1 MEKFGGETLN
11 CVVLDTDALK
21 MFVDSCLDS
30 LTPGDL
36 LKLVEEKKDNSFK
49 FGDDSTIWSTKTV
62 TIPATIGKDDVLI
75 KTEVIQNDLL
85 LLLSKDSVKKKLM
98 LR

>member
-49 FGDDSTIWSTKTV
+49 FGDDSTI
-62 TIPATIGKDDVLI
+62 
-75 KTEVIQNDLL
+75 
-85 LLLSKDSVKKKLM
+85 
-98 LR
+98 